1 MSILKNYTEG
11 KTQLNKLKYGTF
23 NVGNEPIIQK
33 TIPSTIEE
41 QGEKSTQGSKRGD
54 DLARITS
61 LMTRAQGLTY
71 LSNEAQLGRVR
82 IKGKAQE
89 EQGSSLLGN
98 LVGGSVNA
106 ARVLG
111 STLAQVPVNGT
122 GIHFI
127 KGFESNSHYLGRN
140 YAGEVKEGSKVG
152 INPNFVSFP
161 QSVNFKSKLG
171 PGWNPEKGIVS
182 SQNGKRLSSTDVP
195 DNETNPGADAISL
208 ENEIARQL
216 DTANNIENRV
226 GLGNIG
232 IRPNEE
238 RNKTNIYS
246 KTVSQDQID
255 RINALEPFVGR
266 PADFAEI
273 TRDLVKFR
281 FEVIDSDNTG
291 QNTFLVFRALID
303 SIDDNHS
310 ADWTTTNYIGRGEP
324 FYNYLGSQ
332 RSVNISFKVAA
343 ITRHELKPIYNKLNN
358 LISTT
363 SPTYNKDGF
372 MRGTFTKLTVGSFFY
387 ELPGFV
393 ESLDLSWNTTYPWEI
408 AMTEPDIPDSDDDVQ
423 ELPMV
428 LDVSLSFKPV
438 HNFIPETGNKP
449 FLTRHDKPPFEQ

>member
-54 DLARITS
+54 DLARIAS
-61 LMTRAQGLTY
+61 LMTRAQGLSY

-82 IKGKAQE
+82 IKGK
-89 EQGSSLLGN
+89 EQSEGGFSLLGN
-98 LVGGSVNA
+98 LLGGTTNA

-122 GIHFI
+122 GVHFV
-127 KGFESNSHYLGRN
+127 KGFERNSHYLGRN
-140 YAGEVKEGSKVG
+140 YAGIVKEGGK
-152 INPNFVSFP
+152 FVNTGNEAEVEAFKIKTQTTDRGSYKGQTPPEIMAQPSIP
-161 QSVNFKSKLG
+161 QK
-171 PGWNPEKGIVS
+171 
-182 SQNGKRLSSTDVP
+182 
-195 DNETNPGADAISL
+195 
-208 ENEIARQL
+208 
-216 DTANNIENRV
+216 IENRV

-232 IRPNEE
+232 NMTEDGVLR
-238 RNKTNIYS
+238 KS
-246 KTVSQDQID
+246 KFSKDVSPFDLD
-255 RINALEPFVGR
+255 GINALEPFEGN
-266 PADFAEI
+266 FAEFKDNI
-273 TRDLVKFR
+273 DSRDLVKFR

-303 SIDDNHS
+303 SIDDSHT
-310 ADWTTTNYIGRGEP
+310 ADWTSTNYIGRGEP

-343 ITRHELKPIYNKLNN
+343 MTRHELKPIYNKLNN

-393 ESLDLSWNTTYPWEI
+393 ESIDLSWNTTYPWEI
-408 AMTEPDIPDSDDDVQ
+408 AMTEPDVPDSDDDVQ

-428 LDVSLSFKPV
+428 LDVSLSFRPV

-449 FLTRHDKPPFEQ
+449 FLTNPDKKPFN

>member
-54 DLARITS
+54 DLARIAS
-61 LMTRAQGLTY
+61 LMTRAQGLSY

-82 IKGKAQE
+82 IKGK
-89 EQGSSLLGN
+89 EQSESGFSLLGN
-98 LVGGSVNA
+98 LLGGTTNA

-122 GIHFI
+122 GIHFV
-127 KGFESNSHYLGRN
+127 KGFERNSHYLGRN
-140 YAGEVKEGSKVG
+140 YAGEVKEGG
-152 INPNFVSFP
+152 RY
-161 QSVNFKSKLG
+161 VNVYEKEDDRFTLKTQTTSIEIKKQDEDGQLLTSPFTY
-171 PGWNPEKGIVS
+171 PGQVAPERMAQPTIPRK
-182 SQNGKRLSSTDVP
+182 
-195 DNETNPGADAISL
+195 
-208 ENEIARQL
+208 
-216 DTANNIENRV
+216 IENRV

-232 IRPNEE
+232 NMTDK
-238 RNKTNIYS
+238 NGKLKKS
-246 KTVSQDQID
+246 KFSKDVSPFDLD
-255 RINALEPFVGR
+255 RINALEPFEGNFKEFK
-266 PADFAEI
+266 DNI
-273 TRDLVKFR
+273 DSRDLVKFR

-303 SIDDNHS
+303 SIDDSHT
-310 ADWTTTNYIGRGEP
+310 ADWTSTNYIGRGEP
-324 FYNYLGSQ
+324 FYNYLSSQ

-343 ITRHELKPIYNKLNN
+343 MTRHELKPIYNKLNN

-408 AMTEPDIPDSDDDVQ
+408 AMTEPDVPESDDDVQ

-428 LDVSLSFKPV
+428 LDVSLSFRPV

-449 FLTRHDKPPFEQ
+449 FLTNPKKKPFN

>member
-54 DLARITS
+54 DLARIAS
-61 LMTRAQGLTY
+61 LMTRAQGLSY

-98 LVGGSVNA
+98 LLGGSVNA

-122 GIHFI
+122 GIHFV
-127 KGFESNSHYLGRN
+127 KGFERNSHYLGRN
-140 YAGEVKEGSKVG
+140 YAGEVKEGGK
-152 INPNFVSFP
+152 FV
-161 QSVNFKSKLG
+161 NTG
-171 PGWNPEKGIVS
+171 
-182 SQNGKRLSSTDVP
+182 
-195 DNETNPGADAISL
+195 
-208 ENEIARQL
+208 NEIELEAFKIKTQTTDRGSYKGQ
-216 DTANNIENRV
+216 TPPEIMAQPSIPQKIENRV

-232 IRPNEE
+232 NMTEDGVL
-238 RNKTNIYS
+238 KKS
-246 KTVSQDQID
+246 KFSKEVTPFDLD
-255 RINALEPFVGR
+255 RINALEPFEGN
-266 PADFAEI
+266 FAEFKDNI
-273 TRDLVKFR
+273 DSRDLVKFR

-303 SIDDNHS
+303 SIDDSHT
-310 ADWTTTNYIGRGEP
+310 ADWTSTNYIGRGEP
-324 FYNYLGSQ
+324 FYNYLSSQ

-343 ITRHELKPIYNKLNN
+343 MTRHELKPIYNKLNN

-393 ESLDLSWNTTYPWEI
+393 ESIDLSWNTTYPWEI
-408 AMTEPDIPDSDDDVQ
+408 AMTEPENGDSDTDVQ

-428 LDVSLSFKPV
+428 LDVSLSFRPV

>member
-54 DLARITS
+54 DLARIAL
-61 LMTRAQGLTY
+61 LMTRAQGLSY

-82 IKGKAQE
+82 IKGK
-89 EQGSSLLGN
+89 EQSESGFSLLGN
-98 LVGGSVNA
+98 LLGGTTNA

-122 GIHFI
+122 GVHFV
-127 KGFESNSHYLGRN
+127 KGFERNSHYLGRN
-140 YAGEVKEGSKVG
+140 YAGIVKEGGK
-152 INPNFVSFP
+152 FVNTGNEKEVEAFKIKTQTTDRGSYKGQTPPEIMAQPSIP
-161 QSVNFKSKLG
+161 QK
-171 PGWNPEKGIVS
+171 
-182 SQNGKRLSSTDVP
+182 
-195 DNETNPGADAISL
+195 
-208 ENEIARQL
+208 
-216 DTANNIENRV
+216 IENRV

-232 IRPNEE
+232 NMTEDGVLR
-238 RNKTNIYS
+238 KS
-246 KTVSQDQID
+246 KFSKEVSPFELD
-255 RINALEPFVGR
+255 RINALEPFVGN
-266 PADFAEI
+266 FAEFKDNI
-273 TRDLVKFR
+273 DSRDLVKFR
-281 FEVIDSDNTG
+281 FEVINSDNND

-343 ITRHELKPIYNKLNN
+343 MTRHELKPIYNKLNN

-408 AMTEPDIPDSDDDVQ
+408 AMTEPDVPDSDDDVQ

-428 LDVSLSFKPV
+428 LDVSLSFRPV

-449 FLTRHDKPPFEQ
+449 FLTNPDKKPFN

>member
-54 DLARITS
+54 DLARIAS
-61 LMTRAQGLTY
+61 LMTRAQGLSY

-98 LVGGSVNA
+98 LLGGSVNA

-122 GIHFI
+122 GIHFV
-127 KGFESNSHYLGRN
+127 KGFERNSHYLGRN
-140 YAGEVKEGSKVG
+140 YAGEVKEGGK
-152 INPNFVSFP
+152 FV
-161 QSVNFKSKLG
+161 NTG
-171 PGWNPEKGIVS
+171 
-182 SQNGKRLSSTDVP
+182 
-195 DNETNPGADAISL
+195 
-208 ENEIARQL
+208 NEIELEAFKIKTQTTDRGSYKGQ
-216 DTANNIENRV
+216 TPPEIMAQPSIPQKIENRV

-232 IRPNEE
+232 NMTEDGVL
-238 RNKTNIYS
+238 KKS
-246 KTVSQDQID
+246 KFSKEVTPFDLD
-255 RINALEPFVGR
+255 RINALEPFEGN
-266 PADFAEI
+266 FAEFKDNI
-273 TRDLVKFR
+273 DSRDLVKFR

-303 SIDDNHS
+303 SIDDSHT
-310 ADWTTTNYIGRGEP
+310 ADWTSTNYIGRGEP
-324 FYNYLGSQ
+324 FYNYLSSQ

-343 ITRHELKPIYNKLNN
+343 MTRHELKPIYNKLNN

-408 AMTEPDIPDSDDDVQ
+408 AMTEPDVPESDDDVQ

-428 LDVSLSFKPV
+428 LDVSLSFRPV

-449 FLTRHDKPPFEQ
+449 FLTNPNKKPFN

>member
-61 LMTRAQGLTY
+61 LMTRAQGLSY

-82 IKGKAQE
+82 IKGK
-89 EQGSSLLGN
+89 EQSESGFSLLGN
-98 LVGGSVNA
+98 LLGGTTNA

-111 STLAQVPVNGT
+111 STLAQVPVNST
-122 GIHFI
+122 GIHFV
-127 KGFESNSHYLGRN
+127 KGFERNSHYLGRN
-140 YAGEVKEGSKVG
+140 YAGIVKEGGK
-152 INPNFVSFP
+152 FVNTGNE
-161 QSVNFKSKLG
+161 VELEAFKIKTQTTDKGSYKG
-171 PGWNPEKGIVS
+171 QTPPERMAQPNPEQK
-182 SQNGKRLSSTDVP
+182 
-195 DNETNPGADAISL
+195 
-208 ENEIARQL
+208 
-216 DTANNIENRV
+216 IENRV
-226 GLGNIG
+226 GLGEIS
-232 IRPNEE
+232 
-238 RNKTNIYS
+238 S
-246 KTVSQDQID
+246 KTSKDPSLKFDKNPLKHQLD
-255 RINALEPFVGR
+255 RINFLEPYETN
-266 PADFAEI
+266 PDIETFAEF
-273 TRDLVKFR
+273 TAKKDSRDLVKFR
-281 FEVIDSDNTG
+281 FEVINSDNNG
-291 QNTFLVFRALID
+291 KNTVLVFRALID

-343 ITRHELKPIYNKLNN
+343 MTRHELKPIYNKLNN

-363 SPTYNKDGF
+363 APTYNKDGF

-408 AMTEPDIPDSDDDVQ
+408 AMTEPDVPDSDDDVQ

-428 LDVSLSFKPV
+428 LDVSLSFRPV

-449 FLTRHDKPPFEQ
+449 FLTNPNKKPFN